1 MKILLIYPAS
11 CSPVSPPYSV
21 THLASAI
28 KANSE
33 YDVEILDLN
42 IVYHR
47 KKFPKAK
54 EAFQNNKDIEKYFIE
69 STEVYSL
76 ENKKVIRGDDPEFLK
91 YFVDLIV
98 SKKVDCIAFSVVYS
112 SQCFYSYALL
122 KELNKKGIKCIVGGP
137 AVNHKLLEFGKFLKN
152 EDELLKEIGLLNN
165 NKERVLDFSDYKNY
179 FIPEIVV
186 PIKTVNTCYY
196 QKCSFCTHHGNLKY
210 EESSLEEIKE
220 SLVKSKAKKVFLIDD
235 MNHKVRLLKI
245 AKIMKELNIE
255 WMCQLKPDK
264 TWDEDT
270 LKELYL
276 SGLRVVLWGIES
288 GSNRIL
294 KLIKK
299 GTNVEDIE
307 EVLKNSKEM
316 GIKNVVY
323 MIFGFPSESE
333 EEFLE
338 SVIFLE
344 RNSNNIDLVSPATF
358 GLQEGSDVYNN
369 PKSYGINKIKKM
381 ERTILDPKI
390 SYELNSGL
398 SQIEAEKL
406 KRKYKNRINSVNKVP
421 KWMNLFREHMLF
433 LD

>member
-1 MKILLIYPAS
+1 
-11 CSPVSPPYSV
+11 
-21 THLASAI
+21 
-28 KANSE
+28 
-33 YDVEILDLN
+33 
-42 IVYHR
+42 
-47 KKFPKAK
+47 
-54 EAFQNNKDIEKYFIE
+54 
-69 STEVYSL
+69 
-76 ENKKVIRGDDPEFLK
+76 
-91 YFVDLIV
+91 
-98 SKKVDCIAFSVVYS
+98 
-112 SQCFYSYALL
+112 
-122 KELNKKGIKCIVGGP
+122 
-137 AVNHKLLEFGKFLKN
+137 
-152 EDELLKEIGLLNN
+152 
-165 NKERVLDFSDYKNY
+165 
-179 FIPEIVV
+179 
-186 PIKTVNTCYY
+186 
-196 QKCSFCTHHGNLKY
+196 
-210 EESSLEEIKE
+210 
-220 SLVKSKAKKVFLIDD
+220 
-235 MNHKVRLLKI
+235 
-245 AKIMKELNIE
+245 MKELNIE

-264 TWDEDT
+264 TWDEET

-276 SGLRVVLWGIES
+276 SGLRVVLWGVES

-390 SYELNSGL
+390 SYELNYGL